1 VEDLKRQAGER
12 AAELVTDGMKVGLGT
27 GSTVHYTLLALGRRV
42 REEGLDIVGVPTSV
56 RTERTSNEVG
66 IPLGDLDELGRLD
79 ITIDGADEVDP
90 HLNLIK
96 GLGGALVREKIVA
109 AHSKELVIIVDG
121 SKMVDVLGTRS
132 PLPVEVLTMGHKRL
146 HGALADL
153 GCAPALRIAEDGTP
167 FVSDNGNLIY
177 DCRFERISRPHET
190 EMELNNVVGVVENGL
205 FLDMATRV
213 MVASASG
220 VIVKER

>member
-1 VEDLKRQAGER
+1 MEDLKQQAGER

-42 REEGLDIVGVPTSV
+42 KEEGLDIVGVPTSV
-56 RTERTSNEVG
+56 RTERTSLEVG

-109 AHSKELVIIVDG
+109 AHTRELVIIVDS
-121 SKMVDVLGTRS
+121 SKMVEVLGTRS
-132 PLPVEVLTMGHKRL
+132 PLPVEVFKMGHKRL
-146 HGALADL
+146 HSALADL
-153 GCAPALRIAEDGTP
+153 GCAPALRMDDDGSP
-167 FVSDNGNLIY
+167 FVSDNGNHIY
-177 DCRFERISRPHET
+177 DCRFERIPRPHDL
-190 EMELNNVVGVVENGL
+190 EMEINNVIGVVQNGL
-205 FLDMATRV
+205 FLDMTTRV
-213 MVASASG
+213 VVASTSG
-220 VIVKER
+220 VFIKQR

>member
-1 VEDLKRQAGER
+1 MEDLKRQAGER
-12 AAELVTDGMKVGLGT
+12 AAEFVTDGMRVGLGT
-27 GSTVHYTLLALGRRV
+27 GSTVHYTLLALGIRV

-56 RTERTSNEVG
+56 STERTSREVG

-109 AHSKELVIIVDG
+109 AHTREMVIIVDG
-121 SKMVDVLGTRS
+121 SKMVEVLGTRS
-132 PLPVEVLTMGHKRL
+132 PLPVEVFKMGHKRL
-146 HGALADL
+146 HTALADL
-153 GCAPALRIAEDGTP
+153 GCAPALRMADDGSP
-167 FVSDNGNLIY
+167 FVSDNGNHIF
-177 DCRFERISRPHET
+177 DCRFERIPRPHDL
-190 EMELNNVVGVVENGL
+190 EMEINNVVGVVENGL

-213 MVASASG
+213 VVASSSG
-220 VIVKER
+220 VFIKER

>member
-1 VEDLKRQAGER
+1 MEDLKRQAGER

-109 AHSKELVIIVDG
+109 AHSKELVIIVDS

-132 PLPVEVLTMGHKRL
+132 PLPVEVIKMGHKRL
-146 HGALADL
+146 HGTLADL

-177 DCRFERISRPHET
+177 DCRFERIPRPHET
-190 EMELNNVVGVVENGL
+190 EMELNNVAGVIENGL

>member
-1 VEDLKRQAGER
+1 MDDLKRQAGER
-12 AAELVTDGMKVGLGT
+12 AAEYVKDGMKVGLGT

-42 REEGLDIVGVPTSV
+42 RDEGLDIVGVPTSV

-79 ITIDGADEVDP
+79 VTIDGADEVDP

-109 AHSKELVIIVDG
+109 AHTREMIIVVDD

-132 PLPVEVLTMGHKRL
+132 PLPVEVFKMGHRRL
-146 HGALADL
+146 HAALADL
-153 GCAPALRIAEDGTP
+153 GCAPALRLGDDDSH
-167 FVSDNGNLIY
+167 FVSDNGNHIY
-177 DCRFERISRPHET
+177 DCRFSSIPRPHDM
-190 EMELNNVVGVVENGL
+190 EMAVNNVVGVVDNGL
-205 FLDMATRV
+205 FLDMATSV
-213 MVASASG
+213 VVASASG
-220 VIVKER
+220 IVVKER